1 MLKLKLE
8 ENQMSFG
15 CGKDNEC
22 GLHLQPIYKSDHTE
36 CEIIFNHIHEGW
48 KNIVHGGIISTV
60 MDETMFFEVMRK
72 GYYGVT
78 YSMNIKFKKPV
89 KIGIRYI
96 CKAYAKSETNK
107 LIKLH
112 SGLFYENSEAT
123 VATATFYKVSRASLE
138 P

>member
-1 MLKLKLE
+1 MLELQ
-8 ENQMSFG
+8 ENKMSFG

-48 KNIVHGGIISTV
+48 TNIVHGGIISTV

-78 YSMNIKFKKPV
+78 YSMNIKFKKPA
-89 KIGIRYI
+89 KIGIRYF
-96 CKAYAKSETNK
+96 CKAHTKSETDK

-112 SGLFYENSEAT
+112 SGLFYQKLE
-123 VATATFYKVSRASLE
+123 VVRATATFYKVSHAS
-138 P
+138 PKP